1 MKYGKRIIAIALSV
15 VIAIAATFVGNTVSS
30 NTLDSINNAIRG
42 AFSYKYSE
50 FSADNTSEFLK
61 ELSKNAGEYTSDWY
75 YIALSR
81 YGISCDDKESINALK
96 SAVDDL
102 YNKGL
107 ENVKVTDM
115 QRIALALLSCG
126 VDIQNVNGHNFLGD
140 CTYNREKY
148 APLDKQGVNGIAFAL
163 IVLDSKD
170 YSVPNSAK
178 LSRNDI
184 IDKIIEK
191 ELPKGGFSIVGTNP
205 DPDMTAIVL
214 QSLAPYYS
222 KDKVKAVINRGL
234 NYISKLQQPSGAFKS
249 YGKEN
254 AESTAQVIL
263 ALTSLNINVLKD
275 SRFIKNGNSSLDGL
289 MTFSMKDGGFCH
301 IKGYSSDN
309 MATYQSLCA
318 LISCYRYINNL
329 SRFYC
334 YNPDNDV
341 PEQSTEF
348 LPVNNVKPNNTNATK
363 SDKKQ
368 NKTHKTTLA
377 TEVTVSESVR
387 KRDNNTN
394 KHKSNTTAS
403 ESDSQLSPKTSE
415 KYSTSESSVV
425 TDNKYYSI
433 NHNKIIMAEK
443 TGNSIYIIFVFSILI
458 ASYIILVYI
467 KIRGI
472 K

>member
-1 MKYGKRIIAIALSV
+1 MKCGKRVIALALSF
-15 VIAIAATFVGNTVSS
+15 VIAIVATFVGNTVSS
-30 NTLDSINNAIRG
+30 STLDSINNAIKG

-61 ELSKNAGEYTSDWY
+61 ELSKNAGDYTADWY

-81 YGISCDDKESINALK
+81 YGISCDNKESINALK
-96 SAVDDL
+96 NAVDDL

-107 ENVKVTDM
+107 ENVKATDM
-115 QRIALALLSCG
+115 QRIALALLSCD
-126 VDIQNVNGHNFLGD
+126 VDIKNVNGHNLLAD

-148 APLDKQGVNGIAFAL
+148 APLDKQGVNSLAFAL

-184 IDKIIEK
+184 IEKIIEN
-191 ELPKGGFSIVGTNP
+191 ELTNGGFSIVGTNP
-205 DPDMTAIVL
+205 DPDVTAIVL

-222 KDKVKAVINRGL
+222 KDKVNNVINRGL
-234 NYISKLQQPSGAFKS
+234 NYISKLQQTSGAFKS
-249 YGKEN
+249 FGKAN

-263 ALTSLNINVLKD
+263 ALTSLNIDILKD

-289 MTFSMKDGGFCH
+289 MTFLMKDGGFCH

-318 LISCYRYINNL
+318 LISCYRYFNNL

-348 LPVNNVKPNNTNATK
+348 LPENKVNSNNSTSSK

-368 NKTHKTTLA
+368 NKITLA
-377 TEVTVSESVR
+377 TEVTASRSAE
-387 KRDNNTN
+387 KRDNSTDKN
-394 KHKSNTTAS
+394 KSNTTAS
-403 ESDSQLSPKTSE
+403 ESNSKLSPNIAE
-415 KYSTSESSVV
+415 KYPTSESSAVN
-425 TDNKYYSI
+425 DNKYYSI
-433 NHNKIIMAEK
+433 NHDKNIVAE
-443 TGNSIYIIFVFSILI
+443 TNGYSIDIIFVFLILI
-458 ASYIILVYI
+458 ASYMILVYV
-467 KIRGI
+467 KTRGV